1 MQVSFIQSELDGLY
15 FSREQKIFHRAFLS
29 SSLHLMYTDKERKR
43 VVSTF
48 DLHDT
53 NKIGVIV
60 SGPTFKTYAI
70 LAYCV
75 VFALALPSTTI
86 TIHSPGMFLTE
97 KRMHALLDIIR
108 KLHHEKEII
117 HQDKER
123 VIVRSF
129 ENKTS
134 TIQFFPHVLGS
145 GVRMRVIIERSNATS
160 VILSKYDANTYDF
173 GYL

>member
-43 VVSTF
+43 VDST
-48 DLHDT
+48 T
-53 NKIGVIV
+53 KTGVIV
-60 SGPTFKTYAI
+60 AGPTFKTYAI

-75 VFALALPSTTI
+75 VLALALPSTTI

-97 KRMHALLDIIR
+97 KRMHALLDIMR
-108 KLHHEKEII
+108 KLHHEKEIL

-173 GYL
+173 GYF

>member
-29 SSLHLMYTDKERKR
+29 SSLNLMYTDKERKR

-53 NKIGVIV
+53 TKTGIIV

-97 KRMHALLDIIR
+97 KRMHALLDIMR
-108 KLHHEKEII
+108 KLHHEKEIL
-117 HQDKER
+117 HRDKER
-123 VIVRSF
+123 VIVR
-129 ENKTS
+129 TS

-160 VILSKYDANTYDF
+160 VILSKYNANTYDF
-173 GYL
+173 GYF